1 MFKQHTTKS
10 VGQCGRAMHAPT
22 GLMDVLLFV
31 CRGRCP
37 RRPVYSAQCYPRLS
51 PRGGSR
57 ASGWRSL
64 RNKRRCACFEI
75 AIIPLSS
82 ALPQACKPPAPSRRE
97 PLIYGTPR
105 TSSPTDLAVF
115 FKDSIT
121 HKRHRLLG
129 GVLCY
134 LPLGSGLFLAVKSP
148 TRITIA
154 VTTETSLS
162 SNSKSLPV

>member
-1 MFKQHTTKS
+1 MPSFSEADEENFNIKLTFLLIHRKRSPFPAGEGSDRQFAKQIWTHGPYRFGENFVVLI
-10 VGQCGRAMHAPT
+10 VGRWLAA
-22 GLMDVLLFV
+22 V
-31 CRGRCP
+31 
-37 RRPVYSAQCYPRLS
+37 VYK
-51 PRGGSR
+51 
-57 ASGWRSL
+57 
-64 RNKRRCACFEI
+64 NII
-75 AIIPLSS
+75 AFLH
-82 ALPQACKPPAPSRRE
+82 
-97 PLIYGTPR
+97 GTPR

-115 FKDSIT
+115 FNDSIT

-148 TRITIA
+148 TRITMA